1 MNLYLIRHTTAA
13 LDSQRVCYGHTDV
26 PLAASYPVDQAD
38 LFKRASGLWKQPL
51 IYSSP
56 LQRCAELAESLAAPT
71 NAEVQFDDRLKE
83 LNFGD
88 WEERLWEDIP
98 RADLDA
104 WANDFVDGSPPGGE
118 SYRALQT
125 RVNALLDELRAR
137 PLIADGNRDVLFVAH
152 GGVIRALLAWAL
164 ELPLRKS
171 FSFEINPGSISAIRY
186 TQGFRTVAFV
196 NR

>member
-1 MNLYLIRHTTAA
+1 VNLYLLRHTTAA
-13 LDSQRVCYGHTDV
+13 LDSQRVCYGHTDIG
-26 PLAASYPVDQAD
+26 LAASYPVDQAD
-38 LFKRASGLWKQPL
+38 LFKRASGLWSQPL

-56 LQRCAELAESLAAPT
+56 LKRCAELAESLAAPSG
-71 NAEVQFDDRLKE
+71 AEIQFDDRLKE

-118 SYRALQT
+118 SYRALQE
-125 RVNALLDELRAR
+125 RVTALLDELRAR
-137 PLIADGNRDVLFVAH
+137 PLIADGNRDVLFVTH

-164 ELPLRKS
+164 ELPLPKS
-171 FSFEINPGSISAIRY
+171 FTFEINPGSISAIRY
-186 TQGFRTVAFV
+186 SQGFRTVAFV